1 MELYGDRVFVFI
13 GDDLLGSEILTL
25 DTSTIEID
33 TDVGALLPEHLF
45 EAYDVNFASKAILEI
60 IRKLLHEDVLCYL
73 FRFYFNNIL
82 KYYI

>member
-1 MELYGDRVFVFI
+1 MFI

-60 IRKLLHEDVLCYL
+60 IRK
-73 FRFYFNNIL
+73 FYYMKMYYVIFLDFIL
-82 KYYI
+82 IRY